1 MPERVTVATTDDLAP
16 GEGMAVTVD
25 RGDGDGCVGIAVFN
39 VDGEFHAVANRCTH
53 VGGSLGNGRLAGT
66 VVTCPLH
73 GAKFDVTTGDV
84 LQPPADEPA
93 RAYDVEVDDGEV
105 VVVL

>member
-1 MPERVTVATTDDLAP
+1 MTERVTVATADELAP

-25 RGDGDGCVGIAVFN
+25 RGDGDGRLGIAVFN
-39 VDGEFHAVANRCTH
+39 VDGEFHAIKNRCTH

-66 VVTCPLH
+66 TVTCPLH

-84 LQPPADEPA
+84 LQPPADEA
-93 RAYDVEVDDGEV
+93 VRTYDVQVAWGEV
-105 VVVL
+105 RVVL

>member
-1 MPERVTVATTDDLAP
+1 MPERVTVATTEELAP
-16 GEGMAVTVD
+16 GEGVTVRVD
-25 RGDGDGCVGIAVFN
+25 REDGDGRTGIAVFN
-39 VDGEFHAVANRCTH
+39 VGGEFHAIENRCSH

-66 VVTCPLH
+66 TVTCPLH

-84 LQPPADEPA
+84 IQPPADEPV

>member
-1 MPERVTVATTDDLAP
+1 MPERVTVVTTDDLAP

-25 RGDGDGCVGIAVFN
+25 RGGDDGRVGIAVFN
-39 VDGEFHAVANRCTH
+39 VDGEFHAIDNRCTH
-53 VGGSLGNGRLAGT
+53 VGGTLGNGRLAGT

-73 GAKFDVTTGDV
+73 GAKFDVATGDV
-84 LQPPADEPA
+84 LRPPADEPVGV
-93 RAYDVEVDDGEV
+93 YDVEVDDGEV